1 MSEETV
7 KSVGNEIYFYGEVN
21 EQSALELNTLLRKME
36 RQCFDH
42 LVLYIHSTGGDA
54 YAAFSV
60 MDHIDALKIPVNTVV
75 DGLCCSAATLILL
88 AGKKRLMK
96 KHARLMIHQVSSA
109 TEASK
114 HSDIKDEMK
123 HLDGLMLQM
132 KTIYLERTGISR
144 KRLRDMMKRDI
155 YIDVQQ
161 CLKYGIIDS
170 IF

>member
-36 RQCFDH
+36 RQWYDH

-60 MDHIDALKIPVNTVV
+60 MDHIDALKIPVHTVA

-96 KHARLMIHQVSSA
+96 KHSRLMIHQVSSA

-114 HSDIKDEMK
+114 HSDIQDEMK
-123 HLDGLMLQM
+123 HLNGLMYQM
-132 KTIYLERTGISR
+132 KTIYLERTGITR
-144 KRLRDMMKRDI
+144 KRLRTMMKRDI
-155 YIDVQQ
+155 YIDVHQ